1 MCEGVRVCNQ
11 IDRSPIDRYAKLVA
25 ALVTTTYLTEKEYFS
40 QEMLFFESSIKSIF
54 LQKKSHQC
62 IAICSY
68 PVAMYVV
75 ILFKKLNI
83 LKLNVQTTPFKIE
96 ERKTARQGT
105 WVLSTSEASVLF
117 MFYECSLRPRFPHVL
132 CMSSVCSECAL
143 NCIDHVVILSEYSDT
158 AVGLSENFKNSSS
171 PLLCGELLEEL
182 KIFNMF
188 LVALPQVDLEEL
200 KNIQNVALPRVYLVV
215 HDCVRD

>member
-1 MCEGVRVCNQ
+1 
-11 IDRSPIDRYAKLVA
+11 
-25 ALVTTTYLTEKEYFS
+25 
-40 QEMLFFESSIKSIF
+40 
-54 LQKKSHQC
+54 
-62 IAICSY
+62 
-68 PVAMYVV
+68 
-75 ILFKKLNI
+75 
-83 LKLNVQTTPFKIE
+83 
-96 ERKTARQGT
+96 
-105 WVLSTSEASVLF
+105 
-117 MFYECSLRPRFPHVL
+117 MFYECSLRACFPHVL

-158 AVGLSENFKNSSS
+158 AVGPSENFKNSSS

-215 HDCVRD
+215 HGCVKIEPRSSPRSVKLSAKSQTCEIVNAVL